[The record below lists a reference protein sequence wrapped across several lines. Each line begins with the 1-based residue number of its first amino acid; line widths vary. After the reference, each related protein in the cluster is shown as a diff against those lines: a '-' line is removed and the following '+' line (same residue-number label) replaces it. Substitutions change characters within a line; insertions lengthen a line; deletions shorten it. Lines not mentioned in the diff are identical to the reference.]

1 MSELASFVSRRR
13 TKWVVIG
20 LSIAAVVAL
29 APLGAKLGD
38 DEEPVPA

>member
-1 MSELASFVSRRR
+1 MSALASFVSGRR

-20 LSIAAVVAL
+20 LWI
-29 APLGAKLGD
+29 D